1 MRTHDGYHYPCRI
14 HPRRPT
20 SDDSPKIHID
30 CTVHHIDG
38 LLANPYSYCGATSRS
53 SLQRARL
60 QQEVYSNGEGS
71 THSTIGPVCALKG
84 SSTTPRPRS
93 QRPRMHARRKSPLRH
108 PDLQRFEESVG
119 VTKGMQ
125 QREWTRGTSVVR
137 RLSRDII
144 STIRCIPPRAHTPSS
159 TRSDFALDSR
169 TLALALEVYGNTVAY
184 LKLPD
189 IQETSSEASSRGS
202 VTEMEGCMP
211 ILRACIGWKHGMH
224 INPWTVGATTALARP
239 FHRTRQAHTPPMHAL
254 RARRRN
260 AAEPPSRR
268 EYDEAEKDNKSIIYR
283 VVWRRRVRDERGGVS
298 LAFESFRIQ
307 TDLGDAHRID
317 PWRARDRDHGCLG
330 LPSRM
335 SVGLEASES
344 PKMPLK
350 WENPP
355 SVTGSK
361 SPDEKVCVRCE
372 VKIGG

>member
-1 MRTHDGYHYPCRI
+1 MVTTIRAESTHG
-14 HPRRPT
+14 RPT

-60 QQEVYSNGEGS
+60 QQEVYSNGEG
-71 THSTIGPVCALKG
+71 K
-84 SSTTPRPRS
+84 
-93 QRPRMHARRKSPLRH
+93 HAFDNRARLRTEGRRKSPLRH

-125 QREWTRGTSVVR
+125 QREWN
-137 RLSRDII
+137 II

-283 VVWRRRVRDERGGVS
+283 VVWRRRVRYHCC
-298 LAFESFRIQ
+298 A
-307 TDLGDAHRID
+307 
-317 PWRARDRDHGCLG
+317 ARC
-330 LPSRM
+330 
-335 SVGLEASES
+335 
-344 PKMPLK
+344 
-350 WENPP
+350 
-355 SVTGSK
+355 
-361 SPDEKVCVRCE
+361 
-372 VKIGG
+372 I